1 MAAGHREQI
10 GAIVSFRIIPRA
22 PFCWSEWQDLNLR
35 PPRPERGSSTDNGGG
50 GGMRAAKE
58 QRTVSQI
65 VSLLLEQAADN
76 D

>member
-35 PPRPERGSSTDNGGG
+35 PPRPARGREGLHLFDSELRS
-50 GGMRAAKE
+50 AAPHVLPT
-58 QRTVSQI
+58 TVFWET
-65 VSLLLEQAADN
+65 LNL
-76 D
+76 